1 MIKLKGC
8 NNLGPRRYKI
18 LECRL
23 CGAVYAIRNTY
34 INDYISEPWQRTAS
48 EEITHCETCGQYLKE
63 KSLGSEKEYIELMK
77 PHLEIYGHSSDGRWL
92 MSEMY
97 TKIENYDSL
106 DELEETE

>member
-8 NNLGPRRYKI
+8 NNLGERRYKI

-34 INDYISEPWQRTAS
+34 VNDYISEAWQRTAS

-63 KSLGSEKEYIELMK
+63 KSIQSEKDYIELLK
-77 PHLEIYGHSSDGRWL
+77 PQLEIYGHSTDGRWL

-97 TKIENYDSL
+97 TKIENFNS
-106 DELEETE
+106 LEETEE

>member
-8 NNLGPRRYKI
+8 NNLGERRYKI

-34 INDYISEPWQRTAS
+34 VNDYISEVWQRTAS

-63 KSLGSEKEYIELMK
+63 KSIQSEKDYIELLK
-77 PHLEIYGHSSDGRWL
+77 PQLEIYGHSTDGRWL

-97 TKIENYDSL
+97 TKIENFNS
-106 DELEETE
+106 LEETEE